1 MFGQGASCS
10 ADEGYAVPST
20 GSNGSMDA
28 SLGKF
33 LPIVNLF
40 ITNYQLTL
48 SNSMH
53 GPTDMIALDMCMR
66 CETASLATY
75 PAAVS
80 CSAKKLWGAG
90 GGGSGD
96 GSNLL
101 YTAMIRAALPAFIE
115 KYKIRSM
122 LDSSCGSMH
131 WMPLVLRQVQDKD
144 EEFKF
149 MGTDVACS
157 QIERHKVTFK
167 VNKTMRFEVRR
178 A

>member
-1 MFGQGASCS
+1 MPGQLQ
-10 ADEGYAVPST
+10 EVETPTAVLSRLLVVAT
-20 GSNGSMDA
+20 TQTCA
-28 SLGKF
+28 A
-33 LPIVNLF
+33 IV
-40 ITNYQLTL
+40 
-48 SNSMH
+48 
-53 GPTDMIALDMCMR
+53 P
-66 CETASLATY
+66 
-75 PAAVS
+75 
-80 CSAKKLWGAG
+80 CSAKKMWGAG

-122 LDSSCGSMH
+122 QDSSCGSMH
-131 WMPLVLRQVQDKD
+131 WMPLVLRRVQDKD
-144 EEFKF
+144 KAFKF

-167 VNKTMRFEVRR
+167 LNKTMRFEVGR